1 MDFLVLK
8 IRHKEKIVPSPTLTT
23 AGQERDARSPCS
35 PLQLADMLMSAERDS
50 GEKAGREGVVEPTLE
65 LPYFGTPHYTNQ

>member
-35 PLQLADMLMSAERDS
+35 PLQLADMLM
-50 GEKAGREGVVEPTLE
+50 
-65 LPYFGTPHYTNQ
+65 